1 MAAKTTDYLGQYNK
15 FMGEFNKYSPY
26 LNMFK
31 GGNIAKNAAETALDA
46 GVSSIP
52 VYGQAYQGVKMFN
65 QMTGGGIN
73 FNKMLGVKN
82 PLTQLSSSLFGRKK
96 TAEEEQAADP
106 EYAKYM
112 GMLSDMQNSSAAA
125 ERSAL
130 EKRQAIQP
138 MQEKAVNDYM
148 DILQNGLSSR
158 QLAPVYAAGEAR
170 NRAIGAGAEAG
181 LMSQVA
187 NRGMSGGIQ
196 AGLEAAVQGNR
207 NALSADLNSRITQQ
221 QIAARPAMLGQAAN
235 LTMSMENQAQQE
247 LAQAAM
253 NRMNASQI
261 GLSAYNAN
269 QQNERYKEQ
278 LEDARKTARNTEMG
292 ALIGKFGPDIA
303 KGIKGLLNKGKSG
316 TPDYSNP
323 NSTEILGPE
332 FMAEPPLSEFSDVSQ
347 IPQTVNNGSSLQTGN
362 AYPFRTMGPNEV
374 APNVSGVNEMP
385 VEESTRIRLDMQ
397 FDPNGKLPVGTRRE
411 LNGVSFFKTTN
422 GWTKSYD
429 RMPFVYPGGIGTLKS
444 MQGQMGDNFP
454 LGPGSSLTQPPVYQD
469 FWK

>member
-1 MAAKTTDYLGQYNK
+1 MAAPKTDYLGQYNK
-15 FMGEFNKYSPY
+15 YMGEFNKYTPY

-31 GGNIAKNAAETALDA
+31 GGNIAKNTAETALDA
-46 GVSSIP
+46 GVSQIP
-52 VYGQAYQGVKMFN
+52 GYGQAYQGIKMFN
-65 QMTGGGIN
+65 QMSGGGIN
-73 FNKMLGVKN
+73 FNKLLGVKN
-82 PLTQLSSSLFGRKK
+82 PLGQLNSSLFGRKK

-112 GMLSDMQNSSAAA
+112 GMLSDMQNSSAAT

-181 LMSQVA
+181 LMTQA
-187 NRGMSGGIQ
+187 ATRGVGGGVR

-207 NALSADLNSRITQQ
+207 NTLSADLNSRITQQ
-221 QIAARPAMLGQAAN
+221 QIAARPGMLGQAAN
-235 LTMSMENQAQQE
+235 MTMSMENQAQQQ

-253 NRMNASQI
+253 ERMNASQT

-292 ALIGKFGPDIA
+292 ALAGRFGPDIV
-303 KGIKGLLNKGKSG
+303 KGIQGLLNKGKLQPGAVDAYRPDTTIMDAVAAAYPNGSG
-316 TPDYSNP
+316 IDYSKNQPTPTVMNEQLLGGFQLPTMGRDAAQPQFQGGPDMPVSYETSTALSISNP
-323 NSTEILGPE
+323 NAQEG
-332 FMAEPPLSEFSDVSQ
+332 
-347 IPQTVNNGSSLQTGN
+347 QTVQ
-362 AYPFRTMGPNEV
+362 GPDGLIYTF
-374 APNVSGVNEMP
+374 SKG
-385 VEESTRIRLDMQ
+385 Q
-397 FDPNGKLPVGTRRE
+397 
-411 LNGVSFFKTTN
+411 
-422 GWTKSYD
+422 WTKSYGNPTIGGLKKQ
-429 RMPFVYPGGIGTLKS
+429 PFGINEMKPDSNNILNMTGGMLSNTASYPK
-444 MQGQMGDNFP
+444 
-454 LGPGSSLTQPPVYQD
+454 
-469 FWK
+469 FW